1 MAQDLN
7 RPQGASP
14 ARPGVRVTALVSTYH
29 LELCSAM
36 AASAREEFLA
46 AGMAPGDWTELPAP
60 GAFELPILARA
71 AARRDD
77 VDCVLC
83 FGLVLTGETSHD
95 HWVSMAATQGIL
107 QASLETDKPVLF
119 GVLTCQTL
127 EQARMRALPPSA
139 GGKQDKGREVARAAL
154 LALDTLDR
162 IQRA

>member
-1 MAQDLN
+1 M
-7 RPQGASP
+7 
-14 ARPGVRVTALVSTYH
+14 RVTALVSTYH

-36 AASAREEFLA
+36 AASPARSSS
-46 AGMAPGDWTELPAP
+46 PGRHGARGLTELPAP

-77 VDCVLC
+77 GLCAVLRPRAHRRNLARPL
-83 FGLVLTGETSHD
+83 GQHGRHPGHPAGEP
-95 HWVSMAATQGIL
+95 
-107 QASLETDKPVLF
+107 ETDKPVLF